1 MIFDGEAIGGGGNS
15 GFQALNL
22 AASMFGARR
31 IILIGFDMND
41 QGGLHFY
48 GRNRWSL
55 ANNPDHTNFRRWI
68 ENMASAAP
76 MLWSRGVEVVNA
88 SPNSSLK
95 CFPMRSIEDALQGWA

>member
-1 MIFDGEAIGGGGNS
+1 MVFDGEAIGGGGNS

-22 AASMFGARR
+22 VVSMFGAKR
-31 IILIGFDMND
+31 IVLIGFDMND

-68 ENMASAAP
+68 DNMSAAAIE
-76 MLWSRGVEVVNA
+76 LARRGLQVVNV
-88 SPNSSLK
+88 SPNSSLT
-95 CFPMRSIEDALQGWA
+95 CFPKRSIEDALQGWA